1 MCAYIHTGCELSWS
15 HFHFRAFLWS
25 WKSPWI
31 HFIGQRFSTAWW
43 IDTEWDLW
51 FWVCQCGEAL
61 WDVHWSKCQ
70 TKVITCTVCTCIVY
84 CVFCIALYCVPSL
97 ELIQDLHYIK
107 IICFSFFRNWRK
119 INTASLV
126 FFITFRYFLRVSVVR
141 RISDISKELDLA
153 VHTLSS
159 FPEMNNRYIQSLFYF
174 LLFNDLWKSCKMP
187 SPGVACSRNHLIFYL
202 HICHRPDYID

>member
-25 WKSPWI
+25 WKPPRI

-107 IICFSFFRNWRK
+107 IICFSFFRNWK
-119 INTASLV
+119 KNKH
-126 FFITFRYFLRVSVVR
+126 SVTC
-141 RISDISKELDLA
+141 IFYYWIHSDIFFVCLWSEESVTYPKNLIL
-153 VHTLSS
+153 LSIPCQV
-159 FPEMNNRYIQSLFYF
+159 FLKWTIGIYKVCFIFYF
-174 LLFNDLWKSCKMP
+174 LMIYGNLAKCL
-187 SPGVACSRNHLIFYL
+187 VQE
-202 HICHRPDYID
+202 

>member
-31 HFIGQRFSTAWW
+31 HFIGPRFSTAWW

-107 IICFSFFRNWRK
+107 IIFFSFFRNWKK
-119 INTASLV
+119 INTVSLV
-126 FFITFRYFLRVSVVR
+126 FFI
-141 RISDISKELDLA
+141 IE
-153 VHTLSS
+153 
-159 FPEMNNRYIQSLFYF
+159 YIQIFS
-174 LLFNDLWKSCKMP
+174 SCVCGQKNQWHIQRTWSCCP
-187 SPGVACSRNHLIFYL
+187 YL
-202 HICHRPDYID
+202 VKFSWNEQ